1 MRGTARRWR
10 SARVGVEARAHL
22 GALVFPATFVRT
34 HGLRRVDRHER
45 AVGGERARGEER
57 RVPVGQPDLERVAHL
72 EVLHHRRARQAL
84 VVRHARAVRRGRGSA
99 LGRALALRPD
109 VVQLGEGLVVR
120 EERRRRVVRRIDLVE
135 AEGVARGVEL
145 LAQLLLEGVVLLVRL
160 HRGGAAAAELGRA
173 ELLVRLAR
181 ARLLLLL
188 LLRRDHGCVGL
199 WFGPAMDVCQ
209 VRSHKSA
216 LGVGS
221 KMPTLPSGL
230 CTVLLGLCE
239 RGAGLGGGA
248 LAGGRAL
255 RLRGVAT
262 RQRDL
267 GGQNLAQSS
276 DERLRKVAPL
286 QPVMFRGY
294 PPTAPRSVVGAGLS
308 AVCSCRRRWRMRCP
322 RPSWR
327 SSRHGRRSFTSRP
340 YPRTLPSP
348 PSAQS
353 SSASPSA

>member
-1 MRGTARRWR
+1 MEWR
-10 SARVGVEARAHL
+10 RAHL
-22 GALVFPATFVRT
+22 GALVFPAAFVRT

-57 RVPVGQPDLERVAHL
+57 RVSVGQPDLERVAHL

-188 LLRRDHGCVGL
+188 LLRRDHGWVGL

-221 KMPTLPSGL
+221 KMPTRRSL

-255 RLRGVAT
+255 RLRRVAT

-267 GGQNLAQSS
+267 GGPPWEQSS
-276 DERLRKVAPL
+276 
-286 QPVMFRGY
+286 
-294 PPTAPRSVVGAGLS
+294 
-308 AVCSCRRRWRMRCP
+308 
-322 RPSWR
+322 
-327 SSRHGRRSFTSRP
+327 
-340 YPRTLPSP
+340 
-348 PSAQS
+348 
-353 SSASPSA
+353 

>member
-99 LGRALALRPD
+99 LGRAFALRPD

-120 EERRRRVVRRIDLVE
+120 EDRRRRVVRRIDLVE

-188 LLRRDHGCVGL
+188 LLRRDHGLRGFVVWAGRRM
-199 WFGPAMDVCQ
+199 FA
-209 VRSHKSA
+209 KSA
-216 LGVGS
+216 ATKARSGGDAKCPTFSPARSCLGFPTVGQVWEG
-221 KMPTLPSGL
+221 T
-230 CTVLLGLCE
+230 
-239 RGAGLGGGA
+239 
-248 LAGGRAL
+248 
-255 RLRGVAT
+255 
-262 RQRDL
+262 
-267 GGQNLAQSS
+267 
-276 DERLRKVAPL
+276 
-286 QPVMFRGY
+286 
-294 PPTAPRSVVGAGLS
+294 
-308 AVCSCRRRWRMRCP
+308 
-322 RPSWR
+322 
-327 SSRHGRRSFTSRP
+327 
-340 YPRTLPSP
+340 
-348 PSAQS
+348 
-353 SSASPSA
+353 